1 MRGRVWRVQSGAGRS
16 PAAVSRHFLEAH
28 VGTELLHR
36 TTRALKLSEPGE
48 RYVAACLRVLVD
60 LGECEVICRI
70 IRDPPACQNVRKRF
84 LVDWSARSIDEKGGL
99 LHQSEAVS

>member
-1 MRGRVWRVQSGAGRS
+1 VQSGAGRS

-48 RYVAACLRVLVD
+48 RYVAACLRLLVD

-70 IRDPPACQNVRKRF
+70 IRSLPQLRGVAAHDATIASF
-84 LVDWSARSIDEKGGL
+84 GEY
-99 LHQSEAVS
+99 